1 MDKRFRQNIAPDFAA
16 LSSFVAS
23 LPEIFERGEGEIIYD
38 GRNQLRRFVVD
49 GHRLI
54 VKSFRVPNL
63 VNRIAYGWL
72 RASKAQRSFEYAAML
87 RETGIG
93 SPAPVAWLTERV
105 PLALPFC
112 GSLLTRSYYVC
123 LESTLPYSYKDV
135 LAGTLAPDVERR
147 ALEAIARTTARLHNH
162 GWLHKDYSRG
172 NILFG
177 PAAPSSA
184 AGADNSSSESID
196 VEIIDL
202 NRIRFGAVSLEA
214 GLANLFERLPASP
227 EQHKIMESAYREA
240 RNSRSF

>member
-16 LSSFVAS
+16 LTDFVAS
-23 LPEIFERGEGEIIYD
+23 LPELFERGEGEVIYD

-63 VNRIAYGWL
+63 VNRIVYGWL
-72 RASKAQRSFEYAAML
+72 RASKAQRSFEYAARL
-87 RETGIG
+87 RSLGIG
-93 SPAPVAWLTERV
+93 SPAPVGWVTERS
-105 PLALPFC
+105 
-112 GSLLTRSYYVC
+112 GLLFGRSYYAC
-123 LESTLPYSYKDV
+123 LESTLPYSYKDII
-135 LAGTLAPDVERR
+135 AHTLAPDDERR
-147 ALEAIARTTARLHNH
+147 ALEAIARTTARLHDH

-177 PAAPSSA
+177 PVAPSRAVDAEGS
-184 AGADNSSSESID
+184 GESIA

-202 NRIRFGAVSLEA
+202 NRIRFGTVSLKA
-214 GLANLFERLPASP
+214 GLANLFERLPATP

-240 RNSRSF
+240 RNSTTF

>member
-38 GRNQLRRFVVD
+38 GRNQLRRFIVD

-54 VKSFRVPNL
+54 VKSFRIPNL
-63 VNRIAYGWL
+63 LNRIAYGWL
-72 RASKAQRSFEYAAML
+72 RASKAQRSFEYADML
-87 RETGIG
+87 REAGIG

-123 LESTLPYSYKDV
+123 LESTLPYSYKDII
-135 LAGTLAPDVERR
+135 AGALAPDVERC

-177 PAAPSSA
+177 PT
-184 AGADNSSSESID
+184 ADGSIA

-202 NRIRFGAVSLEA
+202 NRLRFGAVSLEA
-214 GLANLFERLPASP
+214 GLANLFERLPATP
-227 EQHKIMESAYREA
+227 EQHSIMERAYREA
-240 RNSRSF
+240 RREQ

>member
-16 LSSFVAS
+16 LTDFVAS
-23 LPEIFERGEGEIIYD
+23 LPELFERGEGEVIYD

-54 VKSFRVPNL
+54 VKSFRIPNL
-63 VNRIAYGWL
+63 VNRIVYGWL
-72 RASKAQRSFEYAAML
+72 RASKAQRSFEYAARL
-87 RETGIG
+87 RSLGIG
-93 SPAPVAWLTERV
+93 SPAPVGWVTERS
-105 PLALPFC
+105 
-112 GSLLTRSYYVC
+112 GLLFGRSYYAC
-123 LESTLPYSYKDV
+123 LESTLPYSYKDIM
-135 LAGTLAPDVERR
+135 AGTLSPQLEHS
-147 ALEAIARTTARLHNH
+147 ALRAIALTTARLHEA
-162 GWLHKDYSRG
+162 GMLHKDYSRG

-202 NRIRFGAVSLEA
+202 NRIRFGAVSIEA
-214 GLANLFERLPASP
+214 GLANLLERLPVTP

-240 RNSRSF
+240 RNSTTS